1 MQDLKIALIGATGKA
16 GTYILK
22 ALLAQNIRVKALI
35 RNPEKLQVHHASLE
49 IVIGDVKDAETV
61 HALIEGCDIVVSALG
76 MGQPASEKTIF
87 TQSTGNILKAMEAI
101 HLKRYIVI
109 TGINVDTPADEKDAK
124 TQFATK
130 WMYDNYPVS
139 TADKQKEYEHLT
151 ASNLDWT
158 LIRLPMIIQTDEQTP
173 VGTSLLNCD
182 GEQINAANLA
192 QFIIEQ
198 LGEQA
203 FVKQAPFIWNN

>member
-16 GTYILK
+16 GAYILK
-22 ALLAQNIRVKALI
+22 ALMAQKFRVKALV
-35 RNPEKLQVHHASLE
+35 RNPEKLLVNHSTLE
-49 IVIGDVKDAETV
+49 IITGDVKDAETV
-61 HALIEGCDIVVSALG
+61 HSFIQGCDMIISALG

-87 TQSTGNILKAMEAI
+87 TQSTVNILKAMDAI

-139 TADKQKEYEHLT
+139 TADRQKEYDLLT
-151 ASNLDWT
+151 ESNLDWT
-158 LIRLPMIIQTDEQTP
+158 LIRLPLIMQTDEQTA
-173 VGTSLLNCD
+173 VGTSLINCD
-182 GEQINAANLA
+182 GDQINASNLA

-198 LGEQA
+198 LGEEA
-203 FVKQAPFIWNN
+203 FVKRAPFIWNS